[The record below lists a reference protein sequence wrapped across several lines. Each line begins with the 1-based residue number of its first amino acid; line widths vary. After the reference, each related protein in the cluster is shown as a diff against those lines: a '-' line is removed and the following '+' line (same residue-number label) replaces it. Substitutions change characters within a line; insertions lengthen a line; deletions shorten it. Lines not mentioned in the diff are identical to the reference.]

1 MLRPIALALLV
12 LLLPACTDDLP
23 EAPPVRPNVLFIAV
37 DDLRPEFGA
46 YGREGLHA
54 PNLDRLAGE
63 GVVFDRAY
71 VNVPVCGASRASLMT
86 GIRPARTRFRNYDVR
101 VDKDAPGAVT
111 LPQLFRENGYTTIG
125 IGKVLHH
132 NDDAERSW
140 SRPHWHP
147 GSDPATQNVSWR
159 DYVLPENVALDKG
172 NQRGA
177 PYEAASVP
185 DSAYY
190 DGKIARRAVQELQRL
205 KGEGRPFFLAVG
217 FLKPHLPFNA
227 PQRYWDLYDP
237 AELRLADNPFLPE
250 NAPKEAWHSFGELR
264 NYASVP
270 GAPAPVPD
278 TLALKLVHGYRAAL
292 SYMDANLGLVLDEL
306 DRLGLAENTIV
317 VLWGDH
323 GWQLGEHGL
332 WCKHSPFNN
341 AVHAPLIVRAPG
353 YAAGRHSAGLV
364 EFVDIYPTLAELAGL
379 TPPGMLAG
387 TSFARRLTDPDAAG
401 KEAVFPR
408 WIDAESIRTDH
419 YLYTEWYGKDGKPAA
434 RMLYD
439 HEKDPAENVN
449 VAEDPAYREVVDDLA
464 RRLHEHVDAVES
476 GPVLP

>member
-1 MLRPIALALLV
+1 MRLLALL
-12 LLLPACTDDLP
+12 LFLIPACSDGPPP
-23 EAPPVRPNVLFIAV
+23 EAPPARPNVLFIAV

-46 YGREGLHA
+46 YGREDIHA

-63 GVVFDRAY
+63 GVVFERAY

-86 GIRPARTRFRNYDVR
+86 GLRPTRRRFLNFDVR
-101 VDKDAPGAVT
+101 VDEDAPGAVT
-111 LPQLFRENGYTTIG
+111 LPQLFRENGYTTVG
-125 IGKVLHH
+125 LGKVLHH

-147 GSDPATQNVSWR
+147 GSDPAVRNVSWR

-172 NQRGA
+172 AQRGA
-177 PYEAASVP
+177 PYEAAPAP

-190 DGKIARRAVQELQRL
+190 DGKIARRAVRELQRL
-205 KGEGRPFFLAVG
+205 KAEGQPFFLAVG

-237 AELRLADNPFLPE
+237 AALRLADNPFLPR
-250 NAPKEAWHSFGELR
+250 NAPKEAGHNFGELR
-264 NYASVP
+264 SYAGVP
-270 GAPAPVPD
+270 KAPAPLPD
-278 TLALKLVHGYRAAL
+278 ALALKLNHGYRAAI
-292 SYMDANLGLVLDEL
+292 SYMDQCLGLVLGEL

-332 WCKHSPFNN
+332 WCKHSPFHN

-353 YAAGRHSAGLV
+353 YASGRAAGLV
-364 EFVDIYPTLAELAGL
+364 EFVDIYPTLAQMAGL
-379 TPPGMLAG
+379 RPPDGLGG
-387 TSFARRLTDPDAAG
+387 TSFTDRLTDPGAPG

-408 WIDAESIRTDH
+408 WLDSESIRTDR
-419 YLYTEWYGKDGKPAA
+419 YLYTEWYGGDGRPKA

-439 HEKDPAENVN
+439 HAKDPAENVN
-449 VAEDPAYREVVDDLA
+449 VAEDPAYRDAADDLA
-464 RRLHEHVDAVES
+464 RRLHAQTQRVNA
-476 GPVLP
+476 PRP